1 MGGYNACYWNS
12 LNPQTES
19 NPNRDL
25 KNSLSLKISIL
36 ILNVS
41 KKTQKQRLKIV
52 NIWSPPQEKAR
63 NHHSQ
68 MSIKKKLGKLK
79 INNISWPIRK
89 WDLHGKLLPW
99 NLQKTVNSKS

>member
-1 MGGYNACYWNS
+1 M
-12 LNPQTES
+12 LLERPQPQKES

-25 KNSLSLKISIL
+25 ENSLSLKISIL
-36 ILNVS
+36 ILKVS

-52 NIWSPPQEKAR
+52 NICPPSR

-79 INNISWPIRK
+79 INNISWPIRE
-89 WDLHGKLLPW
+89 WGLQVKLLPW